1 LSRRRDRRTPA
12 RPVVGALAGAL
23 LLLAVAGCSGSDFT
37 SGDKGF
43 VSVDKTV
50 SIITEAGDR
59 PEPQGEVAGETLD
72 GDQVSLSD
80 HRGRVVVI
88 PVWGSWCGPCRA
100 EAPMLA
106 DAARDLE
113 GRGVDFLG
121 IDSRDPDRTD
131 PRAFVRRFG
140 IPYPSIH
147 DPDGATLLAFHGT
160 LPPQTIPSFV
170 IIDEQGRIA
179 ARVLGEIDRSTLYGV
194 VSKVL
199 GEDVPPP
206 REKT

>member
-1 LSRRRDRRTPA
+1 MSRRRDRRTPA

-88 PVWGSWCGPCRA
+88 PVWGSWCGPCQK
-100 EAPMLA
+100 EAPWVVG
-106 DAARDLE
+106 AAEDLGDQVRFVGINVRDGSPAQAQAFE
-113 GRGVDFLG
+113 RNYGVEF
-121 IDSRDPDRTD
+121 
-131 PRAFVRRFG
+131 
-140 IPYPSIH
+140 PSLYS
-147 DPDGATLLAFHGT
+147 PDGEALLAFHGVLT
-160 LPPQTIPSFV
+160 PRSIPAFV
-170 IIDEQGRIA
+170 VLDRDGRIA
-179 ARVLGEIDRSTLYGV
+179 ASIVGPLPSQQTLVDLTQDV
-194 VSKVL
+194 VDEASD
-199 GEDVPPP
+199 GARDG
-206 REKT
+206 